1 MNTLWKTK
9 EVTSVEIVLQWLG
22 HRIHPEEN
30 KLPVTHVQ
38 GTFDPS
44 RRSIRP
50 HIRVYSRPRA
60 LDVGGPPW
68 GSNINKD

>member
-9 EVTSVEIVLQWLG
+9 EDTNVEIVLQWLG

-38 GTFDPS
+38 GNFDPS
-44 RRSIRP
+44 RRTYGLI
-50 HIRVYSRPRA
+50 
-60 LDVGGPPW
+60 
-68 GSNINKD
+68 